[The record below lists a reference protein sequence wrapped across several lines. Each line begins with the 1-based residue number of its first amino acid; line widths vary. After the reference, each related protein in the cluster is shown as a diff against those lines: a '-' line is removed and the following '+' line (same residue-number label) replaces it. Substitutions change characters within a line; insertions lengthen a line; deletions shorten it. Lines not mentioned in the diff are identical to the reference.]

1 MVGTDARR
9 RAGGWERARYGR
21 LAAASAMSLA
31 LAACA
36 SAHSTSG
43 QSTGAPDC
51 STKFA
56 MSAAPTTVRPGE
68 LVALSDNAPAA
79 RASGAELGDP
89 GTLGTVSHGQYTPL
103 WNLGAIRPG
112 QPSRNWPAGNPVA
125 GVGINNQP
133 FKIRV
138 PQVQPGRYSIQF
150 EYGYHPASAAPV
162 SGNICVTITV
172 R

>member
-31 LAACA
+31 LTACA
-36 SAHSTSG
+36 SAHSTSR
-43 QSTGAPDC
+43 QSTGPPDC

-56 MSAAPTTVRPGE
+56 MSAAPATVRPGD

-103 WNLGAIRPG
+103 WNLGPSDRVNLAATGLSAIR
-112 QPSRNWPAGNPVA
+112 SRASASIISSSRSGCRRCSPVA
-125 GVGINNQP
+125 
-133 FKIRV
+133 
-138 PQVQPGRYSIQF
+138 
-150 EYGYHPASAAPV
+150 
-162 SGNICVTITV
+162 T
-172 R
+172 

>member
-1 MVGTDARR
+1 MVGTDARL
-9 RAGGWERARYGR
+9 RADGWERARYGR
-21 LAAASAMSLA
+21 LAAACAMSVA

-36 SAHSTSG
+36 SAQSTSA
-43 QSTGAPDC
+43 QSTGPPDC

-56 MSAAPTTVRPGE
+56 MTAAPATVRPGD

-79 RASGAELGDP
+79 RASDAELGDP

-125 GVGINNQP
+125 GTGIYNQR
-133 FKIRV
+133 FRIRV
-138 PQVQPGRYSIQF
+138 PDVQPGRYLIQF
-150 EYGYHPASAAPV
+150 EYGYHSASAAPV
-162 SGNICVTITV
+162 SGNVCVTITV
-172 R
+172 W